1 MPRIAY
7 FSKALHAKSETTL
20 LTIKPFSRCSAFL
33 RSATFAAW
41 PVLCALHL
49 TAYAAP
55 ILAATLT
62 DATAPTDATAAA
74 PTGVA
79 AAFAQLGNGRMVIR
93 NVSLANLG
101 MHDPVVLQAPDARQE
116 LYLPVPVNVPISNA
130 TFQFDGTY
138 LHADGGRTTMLL
150 SLDGAPV
157 LARALTQQQGDAAA
171 TIGVDGTARPSG
183 FVRVGLGWSSVINDN
198 VCADQT
204 AIGNVLR
211 VGPTSRLTYSF
222 DPAAI
227 NDLRTAWSALPPTPV
242 VMTGAR
248 GVAAPAFDAGWRA
261 EAQLQREG
269 KTPVTRAWPV
279 AGDSVDLSGVN
290 VPDALRAIPAFAA
303 LAAGGLH
310 KLANPAEA
318 GAWVALAPH
327 AGFAPDVIIADD
339 RLRDALKTE
348 LDALRTQV
356 DAAARGSSSSTTAAT
371 AATAAFDAW
380 RARYIGPIA
389 EPLAAGEVRVAHL
402 AGQVAIVVGDND
414 GVAVLARAWRAI
426 DVSDRLVVH
435 QIDRTQNADVDAIS
449 LSALGGQPRTLN
461 VLGRATWDANF
472 DLGAVSGNGKLP
484 SAIVL
489 DISAMP
495 TLHGGV
501 QTAAIYFNDVLIG
514 AQTLNT
520 TGKPQRITAHV
531 PHYALAPGNLL
542 HVVFERQPEG
552 GCQARSEGQPI
563 AVLPTSNLQLDKADL
578 DDNFT
583 GMAAR
588 FATSATLIVPSAYLD
603 DTTLS
608 LARVARLANAAG
620 IVPSRTTLSVAP
632 KGEAVAPKDPFLA
645 ADVALKSETSH
656 AMLSQDRLTLTDAS
670 GKMLAD
676 VSGLQNLAL
685 IDVVRADG
693 APGIVYRATGE
704 TAPVLPASLQLTPGD
719 VALVDAGGVAKRFDT
734 LHPGEVL
741 QPDNGVSWF
750 VQNWWRWGIPAA
762 LVALFLV
769 LLLVASIA
777 RRRHRDKT

>member
-1 MPRIAY
+1 MA
-7 FSKALHAKSETTL
+7 
-20 LTIKPFSRCSAFL
+20 
-33 RSATFAAW
+33 
-41 PVLCALHL
+41 
-49 TAYAAP
+49 
-55 ILAATLT
+55 
-62 DATAPTDATAAA
+62 
-74 PTGVA
+74 
-79 AAFAQLGNGRMVIR
+79 IR
-93 NVSLANLG
+93 NVSLADLG
-101 MHDPVVLQAPDARQE
+101 MHDPVVLHAPDARQE
-116 LYLPVPVNVPISNA
+116 LYLPVPVDVPISNA

-138 LHADGGRTTMLL
+138 LHADGGHTTMLL

-171 TIGVDGTARPSG
+171 AIGVDGAARPSG

-211 VGPTSRLTYSF
+211 IGPTSRLTYSF

-227 NDLRTAWSALPPTPV
+227 KDLRTAWSALPQTPV
-242 VMTGAR
+242 VMTSAR
-248 GVAAPAFDAGWRA
+248 GVTAPAFDAGWRA

-279 AGDSVDLSGVN
+279 AGDTVDLSAVT

-318 GAWVALAPH
+318 GALVALAPH
-327 AGFAPDVIIADD
+327 AGFAPDVIVADD
-339 RLRDALKTE
+339 RLRDSLKAE

-356 DAAARGSSSSTTAAT
+356 DAAAGATNSSAT
-371 AATAAFDAW
+371 AAAFDAW
-380 RARYIGPIA
+380 RTRSIGPIA
-389 EPLAAGEVRVAHL
+389 EPLAAGEVRLAHL

-435 QIDRTQNADVDAIS
+435 QIDRTHNADVDAIS

-472 DLGAVSGNGKLP
+472 DLAAVSGNGKLP

-489 DISAMP
+489 DVSAMP
-495 TLHGGV
+495 TLNGAA
-501 QTAAIYFNDVLIG
+501 QTAAIYINDVLIG
-514 AQTLNT
+514 AQLLNT
-520 TGKPQRITAHV
+520 NGKPQRITAHV

-588 FATSATLIVPSAYLD
+588 FATNATLIVPSAYLD

-620 IVPSRTTLSVAP
+620 IVPSRTMLSVAP
-632 KGEAVAPKDPFLA
+632 NGEAVAPKDPFLA
-645 ADVALKSETSH
+645 ADVALKGETSH

-670 GKMLAD
+670 GKTFAD
-676 VSGLQNLAL
+676 VSGLKNLAL

-693 APGIVYRATGE
+693 AAGIVYRATGE

-719 VALVDAGGVAKRFDT
+719 VAVVDAGGVAKRFDT
-734 LHPGEVL
+734 LHPGEVI
-741 QPDNGVSWF
+741 QPDNSISWF
-750 VQNWWRWGIPAA
+750 AMNWWRWGIPAA

>member
-1 MPRIAY
+1 M
-7 FSKALHAKSETTL
+7 
-20 LTIKPFSRCSAFL
+20 TIKPFSSRGVSL
-33 RSATFAAW
+33 RLAAFAAW
-41 PVLCALHL
+41 TVVCGLHL
-49 TAYAAP
+49 TAHAA
-55 ILAATLT
+55 AVTASATAVAN
-62 DATAPTDATAAA
+62 ATAPT
-74 PTGVA
+74 GIA
-79 AAFAQLGNGRMVIR
+79 AAFAQLGSGRMTVR
-93 NVSLANLG
+93 NVSLADLG
-101 MHDPVVLQAPDARQE
+101 MHDPVVLHAPDTRQE

-157 LARALTQQQGDAAA
+157 LARALTQPQGDAAA
-171 TIGVDGTARPSG
+171 TVGVDGAARPSG
-183 FVRVGLGWSSVINDN
+183 FVRVGFGWSSVINDN

-204 AIGNVLR
+204 ATGNVLR
-211 VGPTSRLTYSF
+211 IGPASRLTYSF

-227 NDLRTAWSALPPTPV
+227 NDLRTAWSALPPAPV

-261 EAQLQREG
+261 EALLQREG

-279 AGDSVDLSGVN
+279 AGDTVDLSGVT

-318 GAWVALAPH
+318 GALLALAPH

-339 RLRDALKTE
+339 HLRDSLKTE
-348 LDALRTQV
+348 LDALRSQV
-356 DAAARGSSSSTTAAT
+356 DATAAGAT
-371 AATAAFDAW
+371 AAYDAW
-380 RARYIGPIA
+380 RTRSTGPIA
-389 EPLAAGEVRVAHL
+389 EPLVAGEVRIAHL
-402 AGQVAIVVGDND
+402 AGQVAVVVGDND
-414 GVAVLARAWRAI
+414 GVAMLGRAWRAI

-435 QIDRTQNADVDAIS
+435 QIDRAQNADVDAIS
-449 LSALGGQPRTLN
+449 LAALGGQPRTLN

-472 DLGAVSGNGKLP
+472 DLGAVSGNGKVP
-484 SAIVL
+484 SEVVL
-489 DISAMP
+489 DVAAMP
-495 TLHGGV
+495 TLNGGV

-514 AQTLNT
+514 AQLLNT
-520 TGKPQRITAHV
+520 GGRPQRITAHV
-531 PHYALAPGNLL
+531 PHYALAPSNLL

-552 GCQARSEGQPI
+552 ACQARSEGQPI

-578 DDNFT
+578 DDTFA

-588 FATSATLIVPSAYLD
+588 FATNATLIVPAAYLD

-632 KGEAVAPKDPFLA
+632 NGEAFTPKGPFLA

-656 AMLSQDRLTLTDAS
+656 AMLSHDRLTLTDAS

-676 VSGLQNLAL
+676 VSGLKNLAL
-685 IDVVRADG
+685 IGAVRADG
-693 APGIVYRATGE
+693 QPGVVYRATGD
-704 TAPVLPASLQLTPGD
+704 TAPVLTASLQLTPGD

-734 LHPGEVL
+734 LHPGEVI
-741 QPDNGVSWF
+741 QPDTGASWF
-750 VQNWWRWGIPAA
+750 TQNAWRWGIPAA

-777 RRRHRDKT
+777 RRKHRDKT

>member
-1 MPRIAY
+1 
-7 FSKALHAKSETTL
+7 
-20 LTIKPFSRCSAFL
+20 LTIKPFSRCSAPL
-33 RSATFAAW
+33 RLAAFAAW
-41 PVLCALHL
+41 PVFCALQL

-55 ILAATLT
+55 
-62 DATAPTDATAAA
+62 APAPAPVPTAAA

-79 AAFAQLGNGRMVIR
+79 AAFAQLGNGRMTIR
-93 NVSLANLG
+93 NVSLADLE
-101 MHDPVVLQAPDARQE
+101 MHDPVVLNAPDARQE

-171 TIGVDGTARPSG
+171 SVGVDGTARPSG

-211 VGPTSRLTYSF
+211 IGPTSRLTYSF

-227 NDLRTAWSALPPTPV
+227 NDLRTAWSALPQMPV

-279 AGDSVDLSGVN
+279 AGDTVDLSGVT

-318 GAWVALAPH
+318 GALVALAPH
-327 AGFAPDVIIADD
+327 AGFAPDVIVADD
-339 RLRDALKTE
+339 HLRDSLKTE

-356 DAAARGSSSSTTAAT
+356 DAASGGASASTT

-380 RARYIGPIA
+380 RTRSIGPIA
-389 EPLAAGEVRVAHL
+389 EPLAAGEVRLAHL

-484 SAIVL
+484 SAVML
-489 DISAMP
+489 DVSAMP

-531 PHYALAPGNLL
+531 PHYALAPSNLL

-563 AVLPTSNLQLDKADL
+563 AVLPTSKLQLDNADL

-588 FATSATLIVPSAYLD
+588 FATNATLIVPSAYLD

-632 KGEAVAPKDPFLA
+632 NGEAVAPKDPFLA
-645 ADVALKSETSH
+645 ADVALKGETSH

-676 VSGLQNLAL
+676 VSGLKNLAL

-693 APGIVYRATGE
+693 AAGIVYRATGE

-719 VALVDAGGVAKRFDT
+719 VAVVDAGGVAKRFDT
-734 LHPGEVL
+734 LHPGEVI

-750 VQNWWRWGIPAA
+750 AQNGWRWGIPAA
-762 LVALFLV
+762 LVALFLL

-777 RRRHRDKT
+777 RRRHRNKT

>member
-1 MPRIAY
+1 MEPARGRCVCRPCIADILN
-7 FSKALHAKSETTL
+7 APHANPEITL
-20 LTIKPFSRCSAFL
+20 LTIKPFSRRHAARRLAAF
-33 RSATFAAW
+33 AVW
-41 PVLCALHL
+41 PVFCALHL
-49 TAYAAP
+49 TASAASVSP
-55 ILAATLT
+55 G
-62 DATAPTDATAAA
+62 APAVATAATA
-74 PTGVA
+74 TGVA
-79 AAFAQLGNGRMVIR
+79 AAFEQLGSGRMATR
-93 NVSLANLG
+93 NVSLADLG
-101 MHDPVVLQAPDARQE
+101 MHDPVVLHAPDARQE

-171 TIGVDGTARPSG
+171 TIGVDGAARPSG
-183 FVRVGLGWSSVINDN
+183 FVRVGFGWLSVINDN

-211 VGPTSRLTYSF
+211 IGPTSRLTYSF

-227 NDLRTAWSALPPTPV
+227 NDLRTAWSALPPAPV

-269 KTPVTRAWPV
+269 KTPVTLAWPV
-279 AGDSVDLSGVN
+279 AGDTVDLSGVT

-303 LAAGGLH
+303 LAAGGVH
-310 KLANPAEA
+310 KLVNPAEA
-318 GAWVALAPH
+318 GALVALAPH

-339 RLRDALKTE
+339 HLRDSLKTE

-356 DAAARGSSSSTTAAT
+356 DATALT
-371 AATAAFDAW
+371 AFDAW
-380 RARYIGPIA
+380 RTRSIGPIA
-389 EPLAAGEVRVAHL
+389 EPLAAGEVRIAHL

-435 QIDRTQNADVDAIS
+435 QIDRAQNADIDAIS

-472 DLGAVSGNGKLP
+472 DLGAVSGNGKVP

-489 DISAMP
+489 DVSAMP
-495 TLHGGV
+495 TLNGAA

-514 AQTLNT
+514 AQLLNT

-578 DDNFT
+578 DDNFA

-588 FATSATLIVPSAYLD
+588 FATSATLIVPAAYLD

-620 IVPSRTTLSVAP
+620 IVPARTTLSVVPNGEAFAP
-632 KGEAVAPKDPFLA
+632 KGPFLA
-645 ADVALKSETSH
+645 FDIALKGESSH

-676 VSGLQNLAL
+676 VSGVKNLAL
-685 IDVVRADG
+685 IGAVRADG
-693 APGIVYRATGE
+693 EPGIVYRATGD
-704 TAPVLPASLQLTPGD
+704 TAPVLTASLQLTPGD

-734 LHPGEVL
+734 LHPGEVI
-741 QPDNGVSWF
+741 QADTGTSWF
-750 VQNWWRWGIPAA
+750 TQNAWRWGIPAA
-762 LVALFLV
+762 LIALFLV

>member
-1 MPRIAY
+1 MA
-7 FSKALHAKSETTL
+7 
-20 LTIKPFSRCSAFL
+20 
-33 RSATFAAW
+33 
-41 PVLCALHL
+41 
-49 TAYAAP
+49 
-55 ILAATLT
+55 
-62 DATAPTDATAAA
+62 
-74 PTGVA
+74 
-79 AAFAQLGNGRMVIR
+79 IR
-93 NVSLANLG
+93 NVSLADLG
-101 MHDPVVLQAPDARQE
+101 MHDPVVLHAPDARQE
-116 LYLPVPVNVPISNA
+116 LYLPVPVDVPISNA

-171 TIGVDGTARPSG
+171 AIGVDGAARPSG

-211 VGPTSRLTYSF
+211 IGPTSRLTYSF

-227 NDLRTAWSALPPTPV
+227 KDLRTAWSALPQTPV
-242 VMTGAR
+242 VMTSAR

-279 AGDSVDLSGVN
+279 AGDTVDLSAVT

-318 GAWVALAPH
+318 GALVALAPH
-327 AGFAPDVIIADD
+327 AGFAPDVIVADD
-339 RLRDALKTE
+339 RLRDSLKAE

-356 DAAARGSSSSTTAAT
+356 DAAAGATNSSAT
-371 AATAAFDAW
+371 AAAFDAW
-380 RARYIGPIA
+380 RTRSIGPIA
-389 EPLAAGEVRVAHL
+389 EPLAAGEVRLAHL

-435 QIDRTQNADVDAIS
+435 QIDRTHNADVDAIS

-472 DLGAVSGNGKLP
+472 DLAAVSGNGKLP

-489 DISAMP
+489 DVSAMP
-495 TLHGGV
+495 TLNGAA
-501 QTAAIYFNDVLIG
+501 QTAAIYINDVLIG
-514 AQTLNT
+514 AQLLNT
-520 TGKPQRITAHV
+520 NGKPQRITAHV
-531 PHYALAPGNLL
+531 PHYALASGNLL

-588 FATSATLIVPSAYLD
+588 FATNATLIVPSAYLD

-620 IVPSRTTLSVAP
+620 IVPSRTMLSVAP
-632 KGEAVAPKDPFLA
+632 NGEAVAPKDPFLA
-645 ADVALKSETSH
+645 ADVALKGETSH

-670 GKMLAD
+670 GKTLAD
-676 VSGLQNLAL
+676 VSGLKNLVL

-693 APGIVYRATGE
+693 AAGIVYRATGE

-719 VALVDAGGVAKRFDT
+719 VAVVDAGGVAKRFDT
-734 LHPGEVL
+734 LHPGEVI
-741 QPDNGVSWF
+741 QPDNSISWF
-750 VQNWWRWGIPAA
+750 AMNWWRWGIPAA

>member
-1 MPRIAY
+1 M
-7 FSKALHAKSETTL
+7 
-20 LTIKPFSRCSAFL
+20 TIKPFSRCSASL
-33 RSATFAAW
+33 RLAAYTAW
-41 PVLCALHL
+41 PVFCALYL
-49 TAYAAP
+49 TAHAVPVSAAAP
-55 ILAATLT
+55 T
-62 DATAPTDATAAA
+62 DATAAATAAA

-79 AAFAQLGNGRMVIR
+79 AAFAQLGNGRMAIR
-93 NVSLANLG
+93 NVSLADLG
-101 MHDPVVLQAPDARQE
+101 MHDPVVLHAPDARQE
-116 LYLPVPVNVPISNA
+116 LYLPVPVDVPISNA

-171 TIGVDGTARPSG
+171 AIGVDGAARPSG

-211 VGPTSRLTYSF
+211 IGPTSRLTYSF

-227 NDLRTAWSALPPTPV
+227 KDLRTAWSALPQTPV
-242 VMTGAR
+242 VMTSAR

-279 AGDSVDLSGVN
+279 AGDTVDLSAVT

-318 GAWVALAPH
+318 GALVALAPH
-327 AGFAPDVIIADD
+327 AGFAPDVIVADD
-339 RLRDALKTE
+339 RLRDSLRAE

-356 DAAARGSSSSTTAAT
+356 DAAAGGTNSSAT
-371 AATAAFDAW
+371 AAAFDAW
-380 RARYIGPIA
+380 RTRSIGPIA
-389 EPLAAGEVRVAHL
+389 EPLAAGEVRLAHL

-435 QIDRTQNADVDAIS
+435 QIDRTHNADVDAIS

-472 DLGAVSGNGKLP
+472 DLAAVSGNGKLP

-489 DISAMP
+489 DVSAMP
-495 TLHGGV
+495 TLNGAA
-501 QTAAIYFNDVLIG
+501 QTAAIYINDVLIG
-514 AQTLNT
+514 AQLLNT
-520 TGKPQRITAHV
+520 NGKPQRITAHV

-588 FATSATLIVPSAYLD
+588 FATNATLIVPSAYLG

-620 IVPSRTTLSVAP
+620 IVPSRTMLSVAP
-632 KGEAVAPKDPFLA
+632 NGEAVAPKDPFLA
-645 ADVALKSETSH
+645 ADVALKGETSH

-670 GKMLAD
+670 GKTLAD
-676 VSGLQNLAL
+676 VSGLKNLVL

-693 APGIVYRATGE
+693 AAGIVYRATGE

-719 VALVDAGGVAKRFDT
+719 VAVVDAGGVAKRFDT
-734 LHPGEVL
+734 LHPGEVI
-741 QPDNGVSWF
+741 QPDNSISWF
-750 VQNWWRWGIPAA
+750 AMNWWRWGIPAA

>member
-1 MPRIAY
+1 MA
-7 FSKALHAKSETTL
+7 
-20 LTIKPFSRCSAFL
+20 
-33 RSATFAAW
+33 
-41 PVLCALHL
+41 
-49 TAYAAP
+49 
-55 ILAATLT
+55 
-62 DATAPTDATAAA
+62 
-74 PTGVA
+74 
-79 AAFAQLGNGRMVIR
+79 IR
-93 NVSLANLG
+93 NVSLADLG
-101 MHDPVVLQAPDARQE
+101 MHDPVVLHAPDARQE
-116 LYLPVPVNVPISNA
+116 LYLPVPVDVPISNA

-171 TIGVDGTARPSG
+171 AIGVDGAARPSG

-211 VGPTSRLTYSF
+211 IGPTSRLTYSF

-227 NDLRTAWSALPPTPV
+227 KDLRTAWSALPQTPV
-242 VMTGAR
+242 VMTSAR

-279 AGDSVDLSGVN
+279 AGDTVDLSAVT

-318 GAWVALAPH
+318 GALVALAPH
-327 AGFAPDVIIADD
+327 AGFAPDVIVADD
-339 RLRDALKTE
+339 RLRDSLKAE

-356 DAAARGSSSSTTAAT
+356 DAAAGGTNSSAT
-371 AATAAFDAW
+371 AAAFDAW
-380 RARYIGPIA
+380 RTRSIGPIA
-389 EPLAAGEVRVAHL
+389 EPLAAGEVRLAHL

-435 QIDRTQNADVDAIS
+435 QIDRTHNADVDAIS

-472 DLGAVSGNGKLP
+472 DLAAVSGNGKLP

-489 DISAMP
+489 DVSAMP
-495 TLHGGV
+495 TLNGAA
-501 QTAAIYFNDVLIG
+501 QTAAIYINDVLIG
-514 AQTLNT
+514 AQLLNT
-520 TGKPQRITAHV
+520 NGKPQRITAHV

-588 FATSATLIVPSAYLD
+588 FATNATLIVPSAYLG

-620 IVPSRTTLSVAP
+620 IVPSRTMLSVAP
-632 KGEAVAPKDPFLA
+632 NGEAVAPKDPFLA
-645 ADVALKSETSH
+645 ADVALKGETSH

-670 GKMLAD
+670 GKTLAD
-676 VSGLQNLAL
+676 VSGLKNLVL

-693 APGIVYRATGE
+693 AAGIVYRATGE

-719 VALVDAGGVAKRFDT
+719 VAVVDAGGVAKRFDT
-734 LHPGEVL
+734 LHPGEVI
-741 QPDNGVSWF
+741 QPDNSISWF
-750 VQNWWRWGIPAA
+750 AMNWWRWGIPAA

>member
-1 MPRIAY
+1 
-7 FSKALHAKSETTL
+7 
-20 LTIKPFSRCSAFL
+20 LTIKPFSRCSASL
-33 RSATFAAW
+33 RLAAYTAW
-41 PVLCALHL
+41 PVFCALYL
-49 TAYAAP
+49 TAHAVPVSAA
-55 ILAATLT
+55 
-62 DATAPTDATAAA
+62 APTDATAAA

-79 AAFAQLGNGRMVIR
+79 AAFAQLGNGRMAIR
-93 NVSLANLG
+93 NVSLADLG
-101 MHDPVVLQAPDARQE
+101 MHDPVVLHAPDARQE
-116 LYLPVPVNVPISNA
+116 LYLPVPADVPISNA

-138 LHADGGRTTMLL
+138 LHADGGHTTMLL

-157 LARALTQQQGDAAA
+157 LARALTLQQGDAAA

-211 VGPTSRLTYSF
+211 IGPTSRLTYSF

-227 NDLRTAWSALPPTPV
+227 KDLRTAWSALPQTPV
-242 VMTGAR
+242 VMTSAR
-248 GVAAPAFDAGWRA
+248 GVTAPAFDAGWRA

-279 AGDSVDLSGVN
+279 AGDTVDLSAVT

-318 GAWVALAPH
+318 GALVALAPH
-327 AGFAPDVIIADD
+327 AGFAPDVIVADD
-339 RLRDALKTE
+339 RLRDSLKAE

-356 DAAARGSSSSTTAAT
+356 DAAAGGTNSSAT
-371 AATAAFDAW
+371 AAAFDAW
-380 RARYIGPIA
+380 RTRSIGPIA
-389 EPLAAGEVRVAHL
+389 EPLAAGEVRLAHL

-435 QIDRTQNADVDAIS
+435 QIDRTHNADVDAIS

-472 DLGAVSGNGKLP
+472 DLAAVSGNGKLP

-489 DISAMP
+489 DVSAMP
-495 TLHGGV
+495 TLNGAA
-501 QTAAIYFNDVLIG
+501 QTAAIYINDVLIG
-514 AQTLNT
+514 AQLLNT
-520 TGKPQRITAHV
+520 NGKPQRITAHV

-588 FATSATLIVPSAYLD
+588 FATNATLIVPSAYLG

-620 IVPSRTTLSVAP
+620 IVPSRTMLSVAP
-632 KGEAVAPKDPFLA
+632 NGEAVAPKDPFLA
-645 ADVALKSETSH
+645 ADVALKGETSH

-670 GKMLAD
+670 GKTLAD
-676 VSGLQNLAL
+676 VSGLKNLVL

-693 APGIVYRATGE
+693 AAGIVYRATGE

-719 VALVDAGGVAKRFDT
+719 VAVVDAGGVAKRFDT
-734 LHPGEVL
+734 LHPGEVI
-741 QPDNGVSWF
+741 QPDNSISWF
-750 VQNWWRWGIPAA
+750 AQNWWRWGIPAA

>member
-1 MPRIAY
+1 M
-7 FSKALHAKSETTL
+7 
-20 LTIKPFSRCSAFL
+20 TIKPFSRRNASL
-33 RSATFAAW
+33 RLAAFAAW
-41 PVLCALHL
+41 PVFCALHL
-49 TAYAAP
+49 TASAAP
-55 ILAATLT
+55 VSPS
-62 DATAPTDATAAA
+62 APAVATAAA

-101 MHDPVVLQAPDARQE
+101 MHDPVVLHAPDARQE
-116 LYLPVPVNVPISNA
+116 LYLPVPVDVPISNA

-211 VGPTSRLTYSF
+211 IGPTSRLTYSF

-227 NDLRTAWSALPPTPV
+227 KDLRTAWSALPQTPV
-242 VMTGAR
+242 VMTSAR
-248 GVAAPAFDAGWRA
+248 GVTAPAFDAGWRA

-279 AGDSVDLSGVN
+279 AGDTVDLSAVT

-318 GAWVALAPH
+318 GALVALAPH
-327 AGFAPDVIIADD
+327 AGFAPDVIVADD
-339 RLRDALKTE
+339 RLRDSLKAE

-356 DAAARGSSSSTTAAT
+356 DAAAGATNSSAT
-371 AATAAFDAW
+371 AAAFDAW
-380 RARYIGPIA
+380 RTRSIGPIA
-389 EPLAAGEVRVAHL
+389 EPLAAGEVRLAHL

-435 QIDRTQNADVDAIS
+435 QIDRTHNADVDAIS

-472 DLGAVSGNGKLP
+472 DLAAVSGNGKLP

-489 DISAMP
+489 DVSAMP
-495 TLHGGV
+495 TLNGAA
-501 QTAAIYFNDVLIG
+501 QTAAIYINDVLIG
-514 AQTLNT
+514 AQLLNT
-520 TGKPQRITAHV
+520 NGKPQRITAHV

-588 FATSATLIVPSAYLD
+588 FATNATLIVPSAYLG

-620 IVPSRTTLSVAP
+620 IVPSRTMLSVAP
-632 KGEAVAPKDPFLA
+632 NGEAVAPKDPFLA
-645 ADVALKSETSH
+645 ADVALKGETSH
-656 AMLSQDRLTLTDAS
+656 A
-670 GKMLAD
+670 
-676 VSGLQNLAL
+676 
-685 IDVVRADG
+685 
-693 APGIVYRATGE
+693 
-704 TAPVLPASLQLTPGD
+704 
-719 VALVDAGGVAKRFDT
+719 
-734 LHPGEVL
+734 
-741 QPDNGVSWF
+741 
-750 VQNWWRWGIPAA
+750 
-762 LVALFLV
+762 
-769 LLLVASIA
+769 
-777 RRRHRDKT
+777 

>member
-1 MPRIAY
+1 MA
-7 FSKALHAKSETTL
+7 
-20 LTIKPFSRCSAFL
+20 
-33 RSATFAAW
+33 
-41 PVLCALHL
+41 
-49 TAYAAP
+49 
-55 ILAATLT
+55 
-62 DATAPTDATAAA
+62 
-74 PTGVA
+74 
-79 AAFAQLGNGRMVIR
+79 IR
-93 NVSLANLG
+93 NVSLADLG
-101 MHDPVVLQAPDARQE
+101 MHDPVVLHAPDARQE
-116 LYLPVPVNVPISNA
+116 LYLPVPVDVPISNA

-157 LARALTQQQGDAAA
+157 LARALTQQQGEAAA
-171 TIGVDGTARPSG
+171 AIGVDGAARPSG

-211 VGPTSRLTYSF
+211 IGPTSRLTYSF

-227 NDLRTAWSALPPTPV
+227 KDLRTAWSALPQTPV
-242 VMTGAR
+242 VMTSAR

-279 AGDSVDLSGVN
+279 AGDTVDLSAVT

-318 GAWVALAPH
+318 GALVALAPH
-327 AGFAPDVIIADD
+327 AGFAPDVIVADD
-339 RLRDALKTE
+339 RLRDSLKAE

-356 DAAARGSSSSTTAAT
+356 DAAAGGASSSGTAAT
-371 AATAAFDAW
+371 VAFDAW
-380 RARYIGPIA
+380 RTRSIGPIA
-389 EPLAAGEVRVAHL
+389 EPLAAGEVRLAHL

-435 QIDRTQNADVDAIS
+435 QIDRTHNADVDAIS

-472 DLGAVSGNGKLP
+472 DLAAVSGNGKLP

-489 DISAMP
+489 DVSAMP
-495 TLHGGV
+495 TLNGAA
-501 QTAAIYFNDVLIG
+501 QTAAIYINDVLIG
-514 AQTLNT
+514 AQLLNT
-520 TGKPQRITAHV
+520 NGKPQRITAHV

-588 FATSATLIVPSAYLD
+588 FATNATLIVPSAYLD

-620 IVPSRTTLSVAP
+620 IVPSRTMLSVAP
-632 KGEAVAPKDPFLA
+632 NGEAVAPTDPFLA
-645 ADVALKSETSH
+645 ADVALKGETSH
-656 AMLSQDRLTLTDAS
+656 AMLSARPSDAHRCVGQDARRCIGPEEPCVDRCGEGGRRGRHCLPRDRRNSAGVACIAATDAGRRCRGRRGWGGQALRHAAS
-670 GKMLAD
+670 G
-676 VSGLQNLAL
+676 
-685 IDVVRADG
+685 
-693 APGIVYRATGE
+693 
-704 TAPVLPASLQLTPGD
+704 
-719 VALVDAGGVAKRFDT
+719 
-734 LHPGEVL
+734 
-741 QPDNGVSWF
+741 
-750 VQNWWRWGIPAA
+750 
-762 LVALFLV
+762 
-769 LLLVASIA
+769 
-777 RRRHRDKT
+777 

>member
-1 MPRIAY
+1 
-7 FSKALHAKSETTL
+7 
-20 LTIKPFSRCSAFL
+20 LTIKPFSRCSASL
-33 RSATFAAW
+33 RLAAYTAW
-41 PVLCALHL
+41 PVFCALYL
-49 TAYAAP
+49 TAHAVPVSAA
-55 ILAATLT
+55 
-62 DATAPTDATAAA
+62 APTDATAAA

-79 AAFAQLGNGRMVIR
+79 AAFAQLGNGRMAIR
-93 NVSLANLG
+93 NVSLADLG
-101 MHDPVVLQAPDARQE
+101 MHDPVVLHAPDARQE
-116 LYLPVPVNVPISNA
+116 LYLPVPVDVPISNA

-138 LHADGGRTTMLL
+138 LHADGGHTTMLL

-171 TIGVDGTARPSG
+171 AIGVDGAARPSG

-211 VGPTSRLTYSF
+211 IGPTSRLTYSF

-227 NDLRTAWSALPPTPV
+227 KDLRTAWSALPQTPV
-242 VMTGAR
+242 VMTSAR
-248 GVAAPAFDAGWRA
+248 GVTAPAFDAGWRA

-279 AGDSVDLSGVN
+279 AGDTVDLSAVT

-318 GAWVALAPH
+318 GALVALAPH
-327 AGFAPDVIIADD
+327 AGFAPDVIVADD
-339 RLRDALKTE
+339 RLRDSLKAE

-356 DAAARGSSSSTTAAT
+356 DAAAGATNSSAT
-371 AATAAFDAW
+371 AAAFDAW
-380 RARYIGPIA
+380 RTRSIGPIA
-389 EPLAAGEVRVAHL
+389 EPLAAGEVRLAHL

-435 QIDRTQNADVDAIS
+435 QIDRTHNADVDAIS

-472 DLGAVSGNGKLP
+472 DLAAVSGNGKLP

-489 DISAMP
+489 DVSAMP
-495 TLHGGV
+495 TLNGAA
-501 QTAAIYFNDVLIG
+501 QTAAIYINDVLIG
-514 AQTLNT
+514 AQLLNT
-520 TGKPQRITAHV
+520 NGKPQRITAHV

-588 FATSATLIVPSAYLD
+588 FATNATLIVPSAYLD

-620 IVPSRTTLSVAP
+620 IVPSRTMLSVAP
-632 KGEAVAPKDPFLA
+632 NGEAVAPKDPFLA
-645 ADVALKSETSH
+645 ADVALKGETSH

-670 GKMLAD
+670 GKTFAD
-676 VSGLQNLAL
+676 VSGLKNLAL

-693 APGIVYRATGE
+693 AAGIVYRATGE

-719 VALVDAGGVAKRFDT
+719 VAVVDAGGVAKRFDT
-734 LHPGEVL
+734 LHPGEVI
-741 QPDNGVSWF
+741 QPDNSISWF
-750 VQNWWRWGIPAA
+750 AMNWWRWGIPAA

>member
-1 MPRIAY
+1 
-7 FSKALHAKSETTL
+7 
-20 LTIKPFSRCSAFL
+20 LTIKPFSRCSASL
-33 RSATFAAW
+33 RLAAYTAW
-41 PVLCALHL
+41 PVFCALYL
-49 TAYAAP
+49 TAHAVPVSAAAP
-55 ILAATLT
+55 T
-62 DATAPTDATAAA
+62 DATAAAPTDATAAA

-79 AAFAQLGNGRMVIR
+79 AAFAQLGNGRMAIR
-93 NVSLANLG
+93 NVSLADLG
-101 MHDPVVLQAPDARQE
+101 MHDPVVLHAPDARQE
-116 LYLPVPVNVPISNA
+116 LYLPVPADVPISNA

-138 LHADGGRTTMLL
+138 LHADGGHTTMLL

-157 LARALTQQQGDAAA
+157 LARALTLQQGDAAA

-211 VGPTSRLTYSF
+211 IGPTSRLTYSF

-227 NDLRTAWSALPPTPV
+227 KDLRTAWSALPQTPV
-242 VMTGAR
+242 VMTSAR
-248 GVAAPAFDAGWRA
+248 GVTAPAFDAGWRA

-279 AGDSVDLSGVN
+279 AGDTVDLSAVT

-318 GAWVALAPH
+318 GALVALAPH
-327 AGFAPDVIIADD
+327 AGFAPDVIVADD
-339 RLRDALKTE
+339 RLRDSLKAE

-356 DAAARGSSSSTTAAT
+356 DAAAGGASSSGTAAT
-371 AATAAFDAW
+371 VAFDAW
-380 RARYIGPIA
+380 RTRSIGPIA
-389 EPLAAGEVRVAHL
+389 EPLAAGEVRLAHL

-435 QIDRTQNADVDAIS
+435 QIDRTHNADVDAIS

-472 DLGAVSGNGKLP
+472 DLAAVSGNGKLP

-489 DISAMP
+489 DVSAMP
-495 TLHGGV
+495 TLNGAA
-501 QTAAIYFNDVLIG
+501 QTAAIYINDVLIG
-514 AQTLNT
+514 AQLLNT
-520 TGKPQRITAHV
+520 NGKPQRITAHV
-531 PHYALAPGNLL
+531 PHYALASGNLL

-588 FATSATLIVPSAYLD
+588 FATNATLIVPSAYLD

-620 IVPSRTTLSVAP
+620 IVPSRTMLSVAP
-632 KGEAVAPKDPFLA
+632 NGEAVAPKDPFLA
-645 ADVALKSETSH
+645 ADVALKGETSH

-670 GKMLAD
+670 GKTLAD
-676 VSGLQNLAL
+676 VSGLKNLAL

-693 APGIVYRATGE
+693 AAGIVYRATGE

-719 VALVDAGGVAKRFDT
+719 VAVVDAGGVAKRFDT
-734 LHPGEVL
+734 LHPGEVI
-741 QPDNGVSWF
+741 QPDNSISWF
-750 VQNWWRWGIPAA
+750 AMNWWRWGIPAA